1 MSFNSEKAYICLK
14 FFSMAIDIQTLFD
27 KKIKPQRF
35 SRTIGLFGATT
46 IGVGSLM
53 GAGIYVL
60 IGEAAKVAGPSLVF
74 SYLICGL
81 LAFAT
86 TVLYAELARIIPRSG
101 GGYTYAYD
109 ILGSIGGFTT
119 GWFLA
124 LGSLFASGIYAI
136 GFAEYAVALSGFH
149 LPQFE
154 IKLIATGITLL
165 IIVPNLLPSKKNS
178 KFNLQTWIIWGNV
191 IILLI
196 LILFSF
202 FHMNPDL
209 VRPTFPKGLSGT
221 FGAIS
226 LIYIS
231 FFGYQLIANN
241 ADEIVEPEK
250 TIPKSM
256 KLSMIISIALNLLV
270 AIAAVLTISWKDL
283 SESHAPLVMVA
294 NKALDGKGWIL
305 ISIGGILAS
314 LGALS
319 STLISQSRQT
329 YAMGKDRFFP
339 DNLGKLDAKTNQ
351 PKTAL
356 LIGAGLVGL
365 ILLSFD
371 LNFIAKAAN
380 FSLIISLLPVS
391 LALRKIYK
399 EKPELKPKAK
409 WKHYL
414 PNLTL
419 IINLGL
425 LMSLGIVSLA
435 FGQQLALIGAAIY
448 FFYSRKREKSGKEGL
463 NIVLENKKRF
473 SFFNT
478 NKLIVTMSNP
488 ETQKS
493 LLMFSDTL
501 LEKRGGEVV
510 VLAIKNVPM
519 DIDFYEALSEAGETL
534 DVIKRSVELAKDKN
548 IKIKPIIRASRNVA
562 KGITNVAEEE
572 KSQLI
577 IMGFP
582 KPELDGKPGVLI
594 KVLQHALTDVVVL
607 NLKIKSE
614 NFKPKRIGIYVHDA
628 AHLHLMLI
636 CATAIA
642 EKHQAKV
649 IIKTLL
655 PENHT
660 KKQKIKAD
668 KLMIESLQNFNSPAL
683 YELGIHISDNPLE
696 DLISASHNFD
706 ALIVGIEQT
715 KNEQA
720 FEDSLPFKLAR
731 RADCSVILVK
741 TVSKFKKIVKNL

>member
-1 MSFNSEKAYICLK
+1 
-14 FFSMAIDIQTLFD
+14 MAEDIQALFE
-27 KKIKPQRF
+27 KKIKPQKF
-35 SRTIGLFGATT
+35 KRTMGLFGATT

-60 IGEAAKVAGPSLVF
+60 IGEAANVAGPSLIY
-74 SYLICGL
+74 SYLICGI

-86 TVLYAELARIIPRSG
+86 TILYAEIARIIPQSG

-136 GFAEYAVALSGFH
+136 GFAEYAVALTGLN

-154 IKLIATGITLL
+154 VKLIAVSITLL
-165 IIVPNLLPSKKNS
+165 IIVPNLFSSRENS
-178 KFNLQTWIIWGNV
+178 KFNLQNWIIWGNV
-191 IILLI
+191 FILLA
-196 LILFSF
+196 LILFSM
-202 FHMNPDL
+202 FHINPEL
-209 VRPTFPKGLSGT
+209 AKPVFPKGFSGT

-250 TIPKSM
+250 TVPRAM
-256 KLSMIISIALNLLV
+256 KISMIISIILNLLV
-270 AIAAVLTISWKDL
+270 AAAAVFTISWQDL
-283 SESHAPLVMVA
+283 SNSSAPLVMVA
-294 NKALDGKGWIL
+294 DKAFGGKGWIL
-305 ISIGGILAS
+305 ISAGGILAS

-319 STLISQSRQT
+319 STLISQSRQS

-339 DNLGKLDAKTNQ
+339 DILGKIDAKTNQ

-356 LIGAGLVGL
+356 LIGAGLTGL
-365 ILLSFD
+365 ILLFFD

-380 FSLIISLLPVS
+380 FSLIISLIPVS

-414 PNLTL
+414 PVLTL

-425 LMSLGIVSLA
+425 LLSLGIVSLA

-448 FFYSRKREKSGKEGL
+448 FFYSRKREKSGREGL
-463 NIVLENKKRF
+463 NIVLENEKRF
-473 SFFNT
+473 SFFST
-478 NKLIVTMSNP
+478 NKVIVTLSNP
-488 ETQKS
+488 ETQKN

-501 LEKRGGEVV
+501 MAKKGGDVI
-510 VLAIKNVPM
+510 VLAIKNVPTNVN
-519 DIDFYEALSEAGETL
+519 FYEALSDAEETL
-534 DVIKRSVELAKDKN
+534 KVIKRSVELAKEKN
-548 IKIKPIIRASRNVA
+548 INITPIIRASRDVY
-562 KGITNVAEEE
+562 KGIVNVAEEE
-572 KSQLI
+572 KSNLI

-582 KPELDGKPGVLI
+582 KPELDGKPGILNRVL
-594 KVLQHALTDVVVL
+594 KNSLTDVIVL

-614 NFKPKRIGIYVHDA
+614 NFKPKKIGVYIHGA
-628 AHLHLMLI
+628 SHLNLMLQ

-642 EKHQAKV
+642 EKHSARV
-649 IIKTLL
+649 ILKAYLPKNYTKRQKT
-655 PENHT
+655 
-660 KKQKIKAD
+660 KAD
-668 KLMIESLQNFNSPAL
+668 KLMIDSLQNLNSPTL
-683 YELGIHISDNPLE
+683 YELAINISDNPIH
-696 DLISASHNFD
+696 DLIAASSSLDVIIAGVEN
-706 ALIVGIEQT
+706 V
-715 KNEQA
+715 KNENT
-720 FEDSLPFKLAR
+720 FEHSLPFQLSRQAK
-731 RADCSVILVK
+731 CSVILVK
-741 TVSKFKKIVKNL
+741 TVSRFKRVIKSI